1 MGFVLVTAVGRWGR
15 RLGIR
20 VLELQVRS
28 LGPEIYTHI
37 YVHLKTSARTPK
49 FRTEH
54 DSHQCRL
61 LI

>member
-37 YVHLKTSARTPK
+37 NVHLKK
-49 FRTEH
+49 
-54 DSHQCRL
+54 
-61 LI
+61 